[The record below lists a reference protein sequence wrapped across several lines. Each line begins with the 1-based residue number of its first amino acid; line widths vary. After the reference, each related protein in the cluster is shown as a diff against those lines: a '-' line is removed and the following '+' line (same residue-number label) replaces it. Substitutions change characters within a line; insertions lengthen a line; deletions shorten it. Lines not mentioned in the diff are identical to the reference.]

1 LNAKINEADWDAITR
16 WLLSCR
22 HDPLRWVTTA
32 YPWGVKGTTLADKK
46 PREWQIEQ
54 ATRIRDRLRS
64 EPHQPIL
71 EATASGHGIGKS
83 AEVSMIGQWALMT
96 SPDTRGIITANTE
109 AQLRTKTWPEM
120 AKWYGLLPPEL
131 RELFVFE
138 ATSLHVRDS
147 KPERAKAWTLDAH
160 PWSEHN
166 TEAFA
171 GMHNEGKRIIVL
183 YDEASAIADKVHE
196 VTEGALTDEGTEIIW
211 LQYGNPTRT
220 HGRFQ
225 ECWGARKHRWTT
237 RNIDSRTVEGTNKVQ
252 LEKWVNDY
260 GENSD
265 FVRVRV
271 RGLAPSASSAQ
282 LIETDLVQAA
292 MDREPL
298 LGLREALIMSI
309 DVARGGADEFVIA
322 FRRGLDAK
330 SVPWHFIPGSESRD
344 SERVLAK
351 IVDLATSPDKMCR
364 PDAVFVDETGLG
376 GPIVDRLRRLLG
388 DDFQV
393 LGVQFGSA
401 SPNSQLADMRTFIW
415 WQMRESLRVGLA
427 IPNDQAL
434 SAQMTAPE
442 IDHDKRDKL
451 RLESKDDMKERLP
464 GIGSPDRADAL
475 AISFAYNV
483 QPREQNQLLNR
494 GHTCKHDHDPWG
506 TERE

>member
-1 LNAKINEADWDAITR
+1 MALPRLKEADWDAIAK

-22 HDPLRWVTTA
+22 HDPLKWITEA

-46 PREWQIEQ
+46 PRTWQIEQ
-54 ATRIRDRLRS
+54 ATRIRDRLATD
-64 EPHQPIL
+64 PHQPIQ
-71 EATASGHGIGKS
+71 EAIGSGHGIGKS
-83 AEVSMIGQWALMT
+83 CEASMIGQWALMT

-120 AKWYGLLPPEL
+120 AKWYSLLPPEVQH
-131 RELFVFE
+131 LFAFE
-138 ATSLHVRDS
+138 STSLHVRD
-147 KPERAKAWTLDAH
+147 KEPAKERAWRMDAH

-171 GMHNEGKRIIVL
+171 GLHNEGKRIIVL

-196 VTEGALTDEGTEIIW
+196 VTEGALTDEATEILW

-260 GENSD
+260 GEDSD

-271 RGLAPSASSAQ
+271 RGLAPRASSAQ
-282 LIETDLVQAA
+282 FIDTDLAQQALER
-292 MDREPL
+292 DPL
-298 LGLREALIMSI
+298 VGLRDPLIMSI
-309 DVARGGADEFVIA
+309 DVARGGDDEFVIA
-322 FRRGLDAK
+322 FRRGLDAR
-330 SVPWHFIPGSESRD
+330 SIPWVCIPGSETRD
-344 SERVLAK
+344 SEKILAK
-351 IVDLATSPDKMCR
+351 VVDLATNQDPYKR
-364 PDAVFVDETGLG
+364 PDAVFVDETGVG

-393 LGVQFGSA
+393 LGVQFGGA
-401 SPNSQLADMRTFIW
+401 SPNTQLADMRTYIW
-415 WQMRESLRVGLA
+415 WEMRESLRLGLA
-427 IPNDQAL
+427 LPKDQSL
-434 SAQMTAPE
+434 VQQLTAPE
-442 IDHDKRDKL
+442 GDHDKRDKF
-451 RLESKDDMKERLP
+451 RLESKEDMKERLP

-475 AISFAYNV
+475 AVSFAYRI
-483 QPREQNQLLNR
+483 QPRS
-494 GHTCKHDHDPWG
+494 HTEFLGNNKRAKTDYDPWSRG
-506 TERE
+506 D

>member
-1 LNAKINEADWDAITR
+1 MNAVVSSLDWDAIAR

-22 HDPLRWVTTA
+22 HDPLKWITEA
-32 YPWGVKGTTLADKK
+32 YPWGVKGTSLADKQ
-46 PREWQIEQ
+46 PRAWQVEQ
-54 ATRIRDRLRS
+54 ATRIRERLKA
-64 EPHQPIL
+64 EPHQPIQ
-71 EATASGHGIGKS
+71 EATGSGHGIGKS
-83 AEVSMIGQWALMT
+83 AEVSMLGQWALMT
-96 SPDTRGIITANTE
+96 SPDTRGIVTANTE

-131 RELFVFE
+131 RHLFVFE
-138 ATSLHVRDS
+138 ATSLHVRD
-147 KPERAKAWTLDAH
+147 KNPERAKAWTLDAH

-171 GMHNEGKRIIVL
+171 GLHNEGKRIIVL

-196 VTEGALTDEGTEIIW
+196 VTEGALTDEKTEILW
-211 LQYGNPTRT
+211 LMYGNPTRT

-282 LIETDLVQAA
+282 LIETSLVDAA
-292 MDREPL
+292 MERPTL
-298 LGLREALIMSI
+298 IGLRDPLVMAI
-309 DVARGGADEFVIA
+309 DVARGGNDEFVIA
-322 FRRGLDAK
+322 FRRGLDARTI
-330 SVPWHFIPGSESRD
+330 PWHFIPGSEARD
-344 SERVLAK
+344 SERMLAK
-351 IVDLATSPDKMCR
+351 ITDLCTNADKMCR

-393 LGVQFGSA
+393 LGVQFGGA
-401 SPNSQLADMRTFIW
+401 SPNAQLADMRTFIW
-415 WQMRESLRVGLA
+415 WQTREALRMGLVL
-427 IPNDQAL
+427 PNDQSLA
-434 SAQMTAPE
+434 AQLTGPE

-451 RLESKDDMKERLP
+451 RLESKEDMKERLP

-475 AISFAYNV
+475 AISFAYNI
-483 QPREQNQLLNR
+483 QPRDTTQLR
-494 GHTCKHDHDPWG
+494 GGSAQAKTNYDPWN
-506 TERE
+506 RE